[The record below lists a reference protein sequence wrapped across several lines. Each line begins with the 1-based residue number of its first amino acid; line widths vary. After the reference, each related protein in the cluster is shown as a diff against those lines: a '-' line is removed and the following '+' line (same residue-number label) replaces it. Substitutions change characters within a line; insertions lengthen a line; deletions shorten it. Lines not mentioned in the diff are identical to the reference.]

1 LEEYII
7 HVREFSIK
15 IMLEYIL
22 AALVGAFLVN
32 IKDENNE
39 RETQIMIEREREK
52 EAQYWKRREALGE
65 FNNRKQ
71 EISNSFSNEFFKLLS
86 EDNEFCKEDSNQY
99 EEYISYFNEGV
110 KNIIEIENTENL
122 FVSRINNSIEKVAKN
137 MSEFVINHL
146 NVLLVGPSGVG
157 KSCLINSILELDG
170 DKKAETEITKPTTK
184 TFNMYESEKKPN
196 IRLIDSRGIEKGDYN
211 IDEVVKNITKYIENL
226 ELNGNP
232 DYYIHCIWYCITG
245 TRFEDIEEE
254 TLLKLSSIY
263 DEFKLPIIVVY
274 TQAIVPNYYNAI
286 NKEIKKINKNIEF
299 IPVIA
304 KDMEIS
310 ENKFVKS
317 KNLDT
322 LLTISIEKS
331 KNAVNSSVFSA
342 LRKNVLNQIDIETKN
357 GLDKSINILN
367 LPMKKDDNIKI
378 EFIEEY
384 IFINIFKIILFGED
398 SNKSLKE
405 KSITIIKDLITK
417 FNERYKETIENCLKN
432 SVEKNS
438 QKFINK
444 IYEIQNQIQQ
454 EKEIYL
460 ENHLNIE
467 EIKNQFFSNIKNSFF
482 DLAMKIGKK
491 NNKNFIQIKLIKLI
505 SDKVNNELTSL
516 INDDST
522 KNIINNK
529 IKNQF
534 QKILSLI
541 KKLKFN

>member
-1 LEEYII
+1 MEEYII

-157 KSCLINSILELDG
+157 KSCLINSILKLDG

-405 KSITIIKDLITK
+405 KSIAIIKDLITK
-417 FNERYKETIENCLKN
+417 FNERYKETIENCLKD

-534 QKILSLI
+534 QKILSLNI
-541 KKLKFN
+541 KNK

>member
-1 LEEYII
+1 MEEYII

-417 FNERYKETIENCLKN
+417 FNERYKETIENCLKD

>member
-417 FNERYKETIENCLKN
+417 FNERYKETIENCLKD

>member
-1 LEEYII
+1 MEEYII

>member
-1 LEEYII
+1 MEEYII

-405 KSITIIKDLITK
+405 KSIAIIKDLITK
-417 FNERYKETIENCLKN
+417 FNERYKETIENCLKD

>member
-1 LEEYII
+1 MEEYII

-405 KSITIIKDLITK
+405 KSIIIIKDLITK
-417 FNERYKETIENCLKN
+417 FNERYKETIENCLKD

>member
-1 LEEYII
+1 MEEYII

-232 DYYIHCIWYCITG
+232 DHYIHCIWYCITG

-417 FNERYKETIENCLKN
+417 FNERYKETIENCLKD